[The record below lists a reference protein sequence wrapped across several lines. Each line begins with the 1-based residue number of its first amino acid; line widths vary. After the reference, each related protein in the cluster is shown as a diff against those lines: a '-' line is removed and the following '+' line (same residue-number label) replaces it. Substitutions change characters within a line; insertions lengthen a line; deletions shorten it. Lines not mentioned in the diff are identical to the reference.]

1 MGSELASIILGIAL
15 VITGVLLLRNYYR
28 RWNEELKNS
37 SGVESVHPHV
47 HSQLRRRF
55 QVAIIVLFLGF
66 LIPVCENL
74 ITEKNPTLYVI
85 CMSGVLLLA
94 FWIVFLVTIDFM
106 LIQSRAKGAMQLL
119 DIRKKELE
127 KQIEELRNREIPE
140 SDSTT
145 DFQKP
150 ELN

>member
-1 MGSELASIILGIAL
+1 MGSEIASIILGIAL
-15 VITGVLLLRNYYR
+15 VITGVLLLKNYYR
-28 RWNEELKNS
+28 RWDEELKNS
-37 SGVESVHPHV
+37 SESETVHPHV

-85 CMSGVLLLA
+85 CMTGVLLLA

-119 DIRKKELE
+119 DLKKKELE
-127 KQIEELRNREIPE
+127 KQIEELRNRD
-140 SDSTT
+140 SFDNDSTT
-145 DFQKP
+145 DFQQH